1 MGQTGV
7 SDNDDFTDE
16 GVDSRITHH
25 VSRITYHDDKLHE
38 ECGVF
43 GVWSPGEDVA
53 RLTYFGL
60 YALQHRGQES
70 AGIASTDGESLMVR
84 TRMGL
89 VATAF
94 DEESL
99 SGLKGHAAIGHTRY
113 STTGSSKI
121 CNAQPLRIEDPSLG
135 WIALAHNGNV
145 TNSGPLQAELEAQGV
160 QFETTSDSEVIGRLA
175 AASHGSNWVTKYR
188 RAMSRLTG
196 AYSLTLLTPTQLIAV
211 RDPMGIRP
219 LCIGRLPWKDDGRR
233 TTDDRR
239 QTTDD
244 SATNPKSGGW
254 VVASE
259 SCALMTV
266 GAQFIREVE
275 PGEIVTIGAEGLTS
289 YRDVEGT
296 QGLNQA
302 LCVFEYIYFA
312 RPDSVI
318 SNKPLYTA
326 RQKMGRELAREH
338 PADADIVIG
347 VPDSA
352 TPAAIG
358 YALESG
364 IPYTEGL
371 IKNRYIGR
379 TFIQPHQHLRERGI
393 GLKFNPLPEVLG
405 GKRVVVVDDSI
416 VRGTTT
422 RPIVELLRKAGAT
435 EVHVRIHSPAMSH
448 PCYLGVDTARREELI
463 AHRMSVEEIARH
475 IGADSLGYLSLAGL
489 FNAVGLDGE
498 RLCSGCFTGNYPVPV
513 QMEFAVDDKLALEP
527 QLEGSRLKAEGTGQ
541 LEIEFD
547 QLEMDL
553 DHVPVGAERQL

>member
-1 MGQTGV
+1 LKST
-7 SDNDDFTDE
+7 SNPKSE
-16 GVDSRITHH
+16 IRNPKSE
-25 VSRITYHDDKLHE
+25 DDKLHE

-70 AGIASTDGESLMVR
+70 AGIATTDGESLMVR
-84 TRMGL
+84 THMGL

-99 SGLKGHAAIGHTRY
+99 AKLKGHAAIGHTRY

-121 CNAQPLRIEDPSLG
+121 CNAQPLRIDDPALG
-135 WIALAHNGNV
+135 WLALGHNGNI
-145 TNSGPLQAELEAQGV
+145 TNSGPLHAELEAQGA
-160 QFETTSDSEVIGRLA
+160 QFESTSDSEVIGRLA

-196 AYSLTLLTPTQLIAV
+196 AYSLVLLTPTHLIAV

-219 LCIGRLPWKDDGRR
+219 LCIGRLPA
-233 TTDDRR
+233 
-239 QTTDD
+239 
-244 SATNPKSGGW
+244 ATRSGEAGVGKGEPIARYPFGVAGSKGGGW
-254 VVASE
+254 VIASE

-266 GAQFIREVE
+266 GAEFIREVE

-289 YRDVEGT
+289 YRDV
-296 QGLNQA
+296 QSKVAQA

-326 RQKMGRELAREH
+326 RQNMGRELAREH

-422 RPIVELLRKAGAT
+422 RPIVDLLRKAGAT

-475 IGADSLGYLSLAGL
+475 IGADSLGYLSLPGL
-489 FNAVGLDGE
+489 FKAVGMGGDKM
-498 RLCSGCFTGNYPVPV
+498 CSGCFTGEYPVPV
-513 QMEFAVDDKLALEP
+513 QLEFTVDSKLAIEEA
-527 QLEGSRLKAEGTGQ
+527 QAESQQMVERNGQ
-541 LEIEFD
+541 LELELG

>member
-1 MGQTGV
+1 MLM
-7 SDNDDFTDE
+7 
-16 GVDSRITHH
+16 
-25 VSRITYHDDKLHE
+25 DDKLHE

-43 GVWSPGEDVA
+43 GVSAPGEDVA

-70 AGIASTDGESLMVR
+70 AGIATTDGKALMLR

-99 SGLKGHAAIGHTRY
+99 SGLTGQAAIGHTRY
-113 STTGSSKI
+113 STTGSSRLE
-121 CNAQPLRIEDPSLG
+121 NAQPLRLEDPNLG
-135 WIALAHNGNV
+135 WLALGHNGNI
-145 TNSGPLQAELEAQGV
+145 TNAGPLRIELESQGV
-160 QFETTSDSEVIGRLA
+160 SFETTSDSEVIGKLVV
-175 AASHGSNWVTKYR
+175 ASHGSSWASKLR
-188 RAMSRLTG
+188 RAMARLTG

-219 LCIGRLPWKDDGRR
+219 LCMGRLPD
-233 TTDDRR
+233 
-239 QTTDD
+239 
-244 SATNPKSGGW
+244 GGW

-275 PGEIVTIGAEGLTS
+275 AGEIITIGAEGLTS
-289 YRDVEGT
+289 YAGLPDV
-296 QGLNQA
+296 NQA
-302 LCVFEYIYFA
+302 TCVFEYIYFA

-318 SNKPLYTA
+318 NNISLYTA
-326 RQKMGRELAREH
+326 RQQMGRELAREH
-338 PADADIVIG
+338 PAEADIVIG

-358 YALESG
+358 YSLESG

-393 GLKFNPLPEVLG
+393 GLKFNPLPDVLR

-422 RPIVELLRKAGAT
+422 RPIVELLRRAGAT
-435 EVHVRIHSPAMSH
+435 EVHVRIHSPAMNN

-463 AHRMSVEEIARH
+463 AHRMSVPEIARH
-475 IGADSLGYLSLAGL
+475 IGADSLGYLSLPGL
-489 FNAVGLDGE
+489 FRAVGLGGE
-498 RLCSGCFTGNYPVPV
+498 KLCSGCFTGHYPVPV
-513 QMEFAVDDKLALEP
+513 QMEFTVDNKLALEQDHMP
-527 QLEGSRLKAEGTGQ
+527 QAKIELKQGTLE
-541 LEIEFD
+541 LELDEAA
-547 QLEMDL
+547 MDEDRVPAGA
-553 DHVPVGAERQL
+553 DH

>member
-1 MGQTGV
+1 MGNQLNSSGTMYTQP
-7 SDNDDFTDE
+7 DPQCLIPDP
-16 GVDSRITHH
+16 
-25 VSRITYHDDKLHE
+25 TYPDDKLHE

-43 GVWSPGEDVA
+43 GVWAPGEDVA

-70 AGIASTDGESLMVR
+70 AGIATTDGESLMLR

-94 DEESL
+94 DEEAL
-99 SGLKGHAAIGHTRY
+99 AGLTGHAAIGHTRY
-113 STTGSSKI
+113 STTGSSRL
-121 CNAQPLRIEDPSLG
+121 CNAQPLRLDDPALG
-135 WIALAHNGNV
+135 WLALGHNGNI
-145 TNSGPLQAELEAQGV
+145 TNSNALHAELAAKDV
-160 QFETTSDSEVIGRLA
+160 QFETTSDSEVIGKLA
-175 AASHGSNWVTKYR
+175 VASHGANWAAKFR

-196 AYSLTLLTPTQLIAV
+196 AYSLALLTPTHLIAV
-211 RDPMGIRP
+211 RDPMAIRP
-219 LCIGRLPWKDDGRR
+219 LCLGKL
-233 TTDDRR
+233 
-239 QTTDD
+239 
-244 SATNPKSGGW
+244 SSGGW

-266 GAQFIREVE
+266 GAEFVREIA
-275 PGEIVTIGAEGLTS
+275 PGEIVTIGKEGLTS
-289 YRDVEGT
+289 YSDVPT
-296 QGLNQA
+296 TNPA

-318 SNKPLYTA
+318 NNVSLYAA
-326 RQKMGRELAREH
+326 RQNMGRELAKEH

-379 TFIQPHQHLRERGI
+379 TFIQPHQHLRELGI
-393 GLKFNPLPEVLG
+393 GLKFNPLPEMLA
-405 GKRVVVVDDSI
+405 GKRVVIVDDSI

-422 RPIVELLRKAGAT
+422 KPIVDLLRKAGAT

-463 AHRMSVEEIARH
+463 AHRMSVPEIARH
-475 IGADSLGYLSLAGL
+475 IGADSLGYLSLPGL
-489 FNAVGLDGE
+489 FRAVGRSSDV
-498 RLCSGCFTGNYPVPV
+498 LCSGCFTGDYPVPV
-513 QMEFAVDDKLALEP
+513 QLEFEVNGKLALEDMNRP
-527 QLEGSRLKAEGTGQ
+527 AVSNGPGAP
-541 LEIEFD
+541 LEIDF
-547 QLEMDL
+547 QQTEMDL
-553 DHVPVGAERQL
+553 DRIPVGAERQL

>member
-1 MGQTGV
+1 MQ
-7 SDNDDFTDE
+7 DNNPK
-16 GVDSRITHH
+16 SKIQNPKW
-25 VSRITYHDDKLHE
+25 DDKLRE

-43 GVWSPGEDVA
+43 GVWAPGEDVA

-70 AGIASTDGESLMVR
+70 AGIATTDGESLMLR

-89 VATAF
+89 VSTAF

-113 STTGSSKI
+113 STTGSSHL
-121 CNAQPLRIEDPSLG
+121 CNAQPLRLEDPKLG
-135 WIALAHNGNV
+135 WLALGHNGNI
-145 TNSGPLQAELEAQGV
+145 TNSAPLRAELEASGMS
-160 QFETTSDSEVIGRLA
+160 FESTSDSEVLGKLA
-175 AASHGSNWVTKYR
+175 IASAGTNWVTKFR

-196 AYSLTLLTPTQLIAV
+196 AYSLALLTPTHLIAV
-211 RDPMGIRP
+211 RDPLGIRP
-219 LCIGRLPWKDDGRR
+219 LCIGRLPSGTRSGEAGKSKGEPIARYPL
-233 TTDDRR
+233 
-239 QTTDD
+239 
-244 SATNPKSGGW
+244 PKGGGW
-254 VVASE
+254 VIASE

-266 GAQFIREVE
+266 GAEFVREVQ
-275 PGEIVTIGAEGLTS
+275 PGEMITIGLEGLTS
-289 YRDVEGT
+289 YADVPSV
-296 QGLNQA
+296 NQA

-312 RPDSVI
+312 RPDSTINDV
-318 SNKPLYTA
+318 PLYAA
-326 RQKMGRELAREH
+326 RQNMGRELAKEH

-393 GLKFNPLPEVLG
+393 GLKFNPLPEMLK

-422 RPIVELLRKAGAT
+422 RPIVELLRKAGAK

-463 AHRMSVEEIARH
+463 AHRMSVAQIAKH
-475 IGADSLGYLSLAGL
+475 IGADSLGYLSLPGL
-489 FNAVGLDGE
+489 FRAVGRSTDV
-498 RLCSGCFTGNYPVPV
+498 LCSGCFTGDYPVPV
-513 QMEFAVDDKLALEP
+513 QLDLEADGKMALEP
-527 QLEGSRLKAEGTGQ
+527 S
-541 LEIEFD
+541 
-547 QLEMDL
+547 
-553 DHVPVGAERQL
+553 

>member
-1 MGQTGV
+1 
-7 SDNDDFTDE
+7 
-16 GVDSRITHH
+16 
-25 VSRITYHDDKLHE
+25 
-38 ECGVF
+38 VF
-43 GVWSPGEDVA
+43 GVWAPGEDVA

-70 AGIASTDGESLMVR
+70 AGIGTTEGESLHLR

-99 SGLKGHAAIGHTRY
+99 AGLTGHAAIGHTRY
-113 STTGSSKI
+113 STTGSSKL
-121 CNAQPLRIEDPSLG
+121 CNAQPLRLEDPHLG
-135 WIALAHNGNV
+135 WLALGHNGNV
-145 TNSGPLQAELEAQGV
+145 TNAGPLREELEVGGAT
-160 QFETTSDSEVIGRLA
+160 FETTSDSEVIGKLA
-175 AASHGSNWVTKYR
+175 ISSPGSNWVSKFR

-196 AYSLTLLTPTQLIAV
+196 AYSLVLLTPDQLIAV

-219 LCIGRLPWKDDGRR
+219 LCLGRLPAASRGGEGG
-233 TTDDRR
+233 DRR
-239 QTTDD
+239 GEPIARYPLGTV
-244 SATNPKSGGW
+244 KGGGW

-266 GAQFIREVE
+266 GAQFIREIE

-289 YRDVEGT
+289 YSDVPRVD
-296 QGLNQA
+296 QA
-302 LCVFEYIYFA
+302 MCVFEYIYFA

-318 SNKPLYTA
+318 NSIPLYTA
-326 RQKMGRELAREH
+326 RQSMGRELAREH

-358 YALESG
+358 FALESG
-364 IPYTEGL
+364 IPFTEGL

-393 GLKFNPLPEVLG
+393 GLKFNPLPEVLS

-422 RPIVELLRKAGAT
+422 RPIVDLLRRAGAT

-463 AHRMSVEEIARH
+463 AHRMSVPDIARH
-475 IGADSLGYLSLAGL
+475 IGADSLGYLSLPGL
-489 FNAVGLDGE
+489 FRAVGLGDE
-498 RLCSGCFTGNYPVPV
+498 RLCSGCFTGHYPVPV
-513 QMEFAVDDKLALEP
+513 QMEFAVNGKMALE
-527 QLEGSRLKAEGTGQ
+527 ESGIGSGESGISVSGTG
-541 LEIEFD
+541 LELELD
-547 QLEMDL
+547 QEEMDR
-553 DHVPVGAERQL
+553 DHVPIGADH

>member
-1 MGQTGV
+1 MSYTHPQS
-7 SDNDDFTDE
+7 SDHNLWIDDPA
-16 GVDSRITHH
+16 S
-25 VSRITYHDDKLHE
+25 DKLHE

-70 AGIASTDGESLMVR
+70 AGIATTDGDALMVR

-89 VATAF
+89 VSTAF

-99 SGLKGHAAIGHTRY
+99 SGLSGHAAIGHTRY

-121 CNAQPLRIEDPSLG
+121 CNAQPLRIDDPALG
-135 WIALAHNGNV
+135 WIALGHNGNI
-145 TNSGPLQAELEAQGV
+145 TNSEPLHAELEAQGT

-175 AASHGSNWVTKYR
+175 AASHGSNWVSKYR

-196 AYSLTLLTPTQLIAV
+196 AYSLVLLTHTHLIAV

-219 LCIGRLPWKDDGRR
+219 LCIGRLPA
-233 TTDDRR
+233 
-239 QTTDD
+239 
-244 SATNPKSGGW
+244 ATRSGEAGVGKGEPIARYPFGVAGSKGGGW

-266 GAQFIREVE
+266 GAEFVREVE
-275 PGEIVTIGAEGLTS
+275 PGEIVTIGVEGLTS
-289 YRDVEGT
+289 YRDIQSKVE
-296 QGLNQA
+296 QA
-302 LCVFEYIYFA
+302 MCVFEYIYFA

-318 SNKPLYTA
+318 GNKPLYSA
-326 RQKMGRELAREH
+326 RQNMGRELAREH

-358 YALESG
+358 FALESG

-422 RPIVELLRKAGAT
+422 RPIVDLLRKAGAT
-435 EVHVRIHSPAMSH
+435 EVHVRVHSPAMSH

-463 AHRMSVEEIARH
+463 AYRMSVAEIARH
-475 IGADSLGYLSLAGL
+475 IGADSLGYLSLPGL
-489 FNAVGLDGE
+489 YKAVGMGGDK
-498 RLCSGCFTGNYPVPV
+498 LCSGCFTGNYPVPV
-513 QMEFAVDDKLALEP
+513 QLEFAIDSKLALEEA
-527 QLEGSRLKAEGTGQ
+527 QASNGVKLERNGQ
-541 LEIEFD
+541 LELELD

-553 DHVPVGAERQL
+553 DRVPAGAERQL